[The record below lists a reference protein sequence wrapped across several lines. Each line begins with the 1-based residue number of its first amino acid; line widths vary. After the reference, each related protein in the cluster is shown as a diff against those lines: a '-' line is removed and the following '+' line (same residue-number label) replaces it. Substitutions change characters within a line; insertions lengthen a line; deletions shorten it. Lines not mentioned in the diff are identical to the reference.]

1 MDQQTLYFSLILI
14 VSGSVSVTWKMTCSP
29 KVTASRGE
37 DVVLNCSIS
46 PDKLKSFESITVKWI
61 ARDQHADPF
70 FTCSVRYNSLE
81 EPNDC
86 LASILQFSLL
96 GDPRRGELSLL
107 ITNVQLTNEGT
118 FFCKV
123 ELDRWQMLQEKI
135 RLDVKGKPQILSLS
149 VENATCAQKSSVSQ
163 WLKCEVEGNPLPK
176 VVWLSSSKRLL
187 EDQGHS
193 LHSGEWSRTACVPYL
208 KEEEDQVITCR
219 AENSEGHA
227 EKDFPESEDVRM
239 IVIVVSVIVMM
250 LLSAVFIIIVIMCLR
265 KHRQKQASDRGA
277 ELQPVYSE
285 INCDP
290 SAQVNSMQSRQKNMD
305 T

>member
-1 MDQQTLYFSLILI
+1 MDQQTLCFSLILI
-14 VSGSVSVTWKMTCSP
+14 ISGSVSVAWKMTCSP

-81 EPNDC
+81 GPNDC

-123 ELDRWQMLQEKI
+123 ELDRWQILQEKI

-176 VVWLSSSKRLL
+176 VVWLSPSKRLL
-187 EDQGHS
+187 EDQGRS
-193 LHSGEWSRTACVPYL
+193 LHSGEWRRTACVPYL
-208 KEEEDQVITCR
+208 KEDQVITCR

-227 EKDFPESEDVRM
+227 EKDFPESEDVRI

-290 SAQVNSMQSRQKNMD
+290 
-305 T
+305 